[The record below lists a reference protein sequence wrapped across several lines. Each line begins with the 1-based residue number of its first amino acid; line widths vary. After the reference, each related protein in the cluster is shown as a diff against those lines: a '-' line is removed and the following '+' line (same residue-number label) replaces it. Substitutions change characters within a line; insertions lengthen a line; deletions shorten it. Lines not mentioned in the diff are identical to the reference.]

1 MENYVQKLLKEVK
14 ISNIEAL
21 PFNNKYMPKS
31 SYRNVFIKQTI

>member
-21 PFNNKYMPKS
+21 PFNKYMPES